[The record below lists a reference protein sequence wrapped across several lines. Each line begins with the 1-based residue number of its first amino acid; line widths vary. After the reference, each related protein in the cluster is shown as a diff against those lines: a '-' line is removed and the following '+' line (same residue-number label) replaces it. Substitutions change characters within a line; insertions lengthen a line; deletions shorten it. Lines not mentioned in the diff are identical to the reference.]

1 MISAVKAL
9 LVAAAG
15 AEYAA
20 AELWTLPAGE
30 YGGQWGRRQPRRE
43 REWERRWRGL
53 AQIQGAQ
60 VVWYDHAGFDRSAA
74 VALLEHCQR

>member
-1 MISAVKAL
+1 M
-9 LVAAAG
+9 
-15 AEYAA
+15 
-20 AELWTLPAGE
+20 PAGE
-30 YGGQWGRRQPRRE
+30 YGGQWGRRQPRQE

-74 VALLEHCQR
+74 VALLEYYQC

>member
-1 MISAVKAL
+1 MVCFL
-9 LVAAAG
+9 GVLG
-15 AEYAA
+15 G
-20 AELWTLPAGE
+20 LTLKVG
-30 YGGQWGRRQPRRE
+30 E